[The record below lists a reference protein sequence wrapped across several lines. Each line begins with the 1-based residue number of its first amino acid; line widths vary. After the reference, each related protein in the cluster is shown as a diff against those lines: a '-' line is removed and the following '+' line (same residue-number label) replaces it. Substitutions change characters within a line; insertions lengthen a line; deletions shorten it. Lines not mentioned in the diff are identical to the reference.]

1 MSMFECRD
9 GVFKIPYLKCV
20 SEVPSCDGIAVGDL
34 LWKRS
39 TEIHE
44 GGYEYAVLRRRGD
57 LREFRVR
64 QERLDECFEVEEVDE
79 TAEWVAGWLAT
90 VALEAPA
97 ALMASYQT
105 VTKKVTNTV
114 VGGL

>member
-20 SEVPSCDGIAVGDL
+20 SEIPSCDGIAVGDL
-34 LWKRS
+34 LWKRG

-79 TAEWVAGWLAT
+79 TEEFVSRMTEHLRYDAVAQGKCVSVTTKRTT
-90 VALEAPA
+90 VQAL
-97 ALMASYQT
+97 
-105 VTKKVTNTV
+105 
-114 VGGL
+114 

>member
-34 LWKRS
+34 LWKRG

-44 GGYEYAVLRRRGD
+44 GGYEYAVLIRRGD
-57 LREFRVR
+57 LRVFRVR
-64 QERLDECFEVEEVDE
+64 LEKFEDLFEVEEVDE
-79 TAEWVAGWLAT
+79 TAEWVAGSLAT
-90 VALEAPA
+90 VVPEAPA
-97 ALMASYQT
+97 ALMAPYQT
-105 VTKKVTNTV
+105 VTKKVTHTV